1 MRRNKPIISQGD
13 KQYSPLEDSSL
24 HPSNFPLGSAESRAA
39 ARVIL
44 SRKLVV
50 TVDFGTLPISSEFL
64 PSYQELL
71 QGWKDEGDRFT
82 HEQIIGSTLFRYSI
96 LKDSDEFK
104 RIKENAVE

>member
-82 HEQIIGSTLFRYSI
+82 HEQITGSTLFRYSI